1 MMNNNNRRETRASL
15 VAEARKILDT
25 AQGESRELAADE
37 QERVDRIFADV
48 DQLAN
53 EIRAEE
59 RIDNLEME
67 MTAVAE
73 RRTVN
78 QPMVV
83 ADTQGSVNLPM
94 RSTPEYR
101 DAFRGWLRTGNRA
114 ELRALEVGTATE
126 GGNVVDDDMA
136 AAIVE
141 KADELSFVRG
151 MSNVITANS
160 DIKIPVESTKVAAAI
175 VAEEGAYGETDPA
188 FALKTLSSFKLSCLV
203 KVSEEL
209 AFDSEFDLSAYL
221 ARAFGRAMALGED
234 QYFLTGT
241 GSGQPSGIFTDGAG
255 AVTSA
260 GDDALAAD
268 DLIDT
273 MYSVPAE
280 YRVGNRCAWVMNDS
294 TAKAIRKLK
303 DSDNQ
308 YLWQPALS
316 LGQPD
321 TLMGFPV
328 MTNSNV
334 AAVADGAKPVA
345 FCNFD
350 YFTIADRGSIAV
362 QRLDELYAGNGQVG
376 FRAYRRLDGKLTQT
390 AACGILTIQ

>member
-1 MMNNNNRRETRASL
+1 MNNNNNRRENRAKL
-15 VAEARKILDT
+15 VAEARQILDNASNET
-25 AQGESRELAADE
+25 RDLAADE

-48 DQLAN
+48 DRLAD
-53 EIRAEE
+53 EIRAED
-59 RIDNLEME
+59 RVANLETE
-67 MTAVAE
+67 MAAIPE
-73 RRTVN
+73 RRTLS
-78 QPMVV
+78 QPMKT
-83 ADTQGSVNLPM
+83 ADAPAKATSLYGSA
-94 RSTPEYR
+94 EYR
-101 DAFRGWLRTGNRA
+101 SAFRGWLQTGNRA

-126 GGNVVDDDMA
+126 GGNLVDDEMA

-141 KADELSFVRG
+141 KADELSFVRS
-151 MSNVITANS
+151 MSNVITSNS

-188 FALKTLSSFKLSCLV
+188 FAVKTLSSFKLSTLV

-221 ARAFGRAMALGED
+221 SRAFGRAMALGED

-255 AVTSA
+255 AVTST
-260 GDDALAAD
+260 GNDALAAE

-303 DSDNQ
+303 DDDGQ
-308 YLWQPALS
+308 FLWQPSLS
-316 LGQPD
+316 MGQPD

-334 AAVADGAKPVA
+334 DAVGDGNKPVA

-350 YFTIADRGSIAV
+350 YFTIADRGGIAV
-362 QRLDELYAGNGQVG
+362 QRLDELYAGNGQIG

>member
-1 MMNNNNRRETRASL
+1 MNDNQNRRENRASL
-15 VAEARKILDT
+15 VAEARKILD
-25 AQGESRELAADE
+25 AASNESRELLAEE
-37 QERVDRIFADV
+37 QQRVDTIFTDV
-48 DQLAN
+48 DKIGD
-53 EIRAEE
+53 EIRSEE
-59 RIDNLEME
+59 RLVNLEAE
-67 MTAVAE
+67 MTVIPE
-73 RRTVN
+73 RRTVS
-78 QPMVV
+78 QPMQMIEAPVEP
-83 ADTQGSVNLPM
+83 TSMHGSA
-94 RSTPEYR
+94 EYR
-101 DAFRGWLRTGNRA
+101 SAFRNWLQTGNRA

-151 MSNVITANS
+151 MSNVITSNS

-188 FALKTLSSFKLSCLV
+188 FALKTLSSFKLSTLV

-234 QYFLTGT
+234 KYFLTGT

-260 GDDALAAD
+260 ANDALAAE

-280 YRVGNRCAWVMNDS
+280 YRVGTRCAWVMNDS

-303 DSDNQ
+303 DSDGQ
-308 YLWQPALS
+308 FLWQPSLS
-316 LGQPD
+316 MGQPD
-321 TLMGFPV
+321 TLMGYPV

-334 AAVADGAKPVA
+334 GAVGDGTKPVA

-350 YFTIADRGSIAV
+350 YFTIADRGGIAV

>member
-1 MMNNNNRRETRASL
+1 MNDNNTRRENRAKL
-15 VAEARKILDT
+15 VAEARQILDNASNET
-25 AQGESRELAADE
+25 RDLAADE

-48 DQLAN
+48 DRLAD
-53 EIRAEE
+53 EIRAED
-59 RIDNLEME
+59 RVANLETE
-67 MTAVAE
+67 MTAIPE
-73 RRTVN
+73 RRTLS
-78 QPMVV
+78 QPMKM
-83 ADTQGSVNLPM
+83 ADAPAKATSLQGSA
-94 RSTPEYR
+94 EYR
-101 DAFRGWLRTGNRA
+101 SAFRGWLQTGNRA
-114 ELRALEVGTATE
+114 ELRALEMGEGTE
-126 GGNVVDDDMA
+126 GGNLVDDEMA

-151 MSNVITANS
+151 MSNVITSNS
-160 DIKIPVESTKVAAAI
+160 DIKIPVESTRVAAAI

-188 FALKTLSSFKLSCLV
+188 FALKTLSSFKLSTLV

-209 AFDSEFDLSAYL
+209 AFDSSFDLSAFL
-221 ARAFGRAMALGED
+221 SRGFGRAMALGED
-234 QYFLTGT
+234 KYFLTGT

-255 AVTSA
+255 SVTSV
-260 GDDALAAD
+260 GNDALAAE

-303 DSDNQ
+303 DSDGQ
-308 YLWQPALS
+308 FLWQPSLS
-316 LGQPD
+316 QGQPD

-328 MTNSNV
+328 MTNSSV
-334 AAVADGAKPVA
+334 AAVGDGTKPVA

-350 YFTIADRGSIAV
+350 YFTIADRGGIAV
-362 QRLDELYAGNGQVG
+362 QRLDELYSGTGQIG
-376 FRAYRRLDGKLTQT
+376 YRAYRRLDGKLTQT